1 MMNSAK
7 HYRLSPGADPQGT
20 PVATIVPDSRAL
32 GGPLLATGVTPGAP
46 GASPHAGAASANPRP
61 ITTEIIVLQLNA
73 QKSHPPHTQLLDIA
87 ANNSNHQPTVV
98 LIQEPHCNKG
108 KIPGHNNFSSYK
120 LDTKE
125 RVRSCIYT
133 SKNINSYKLNQFTN
147 KDITTI
153 GIKLKKKSLIF
164 CSAYLP
170 HDQENPVEPLL
181 VNIITYCQKE
191 KIDLIIGTDSNA
203 HHCAWGCPDINPRG
217 EELFQF
223 LINKDLN
230 IENIGNT
237 PTFQNAI
244 RQTILDLTITNR
256 LKYTTIKEWQVLD
269 IDSLSDH
276 SIISFT
282 SSIQD
287 AKTEEPHRSIRRMK
301 TMEFRLELENI
312 FDPHYQGNLHEKTN
326 YLTRCLIKSFHKATP
341 ISRGGGKRPPLWNRE
356 IRELK
361 KKLNKLNKQRKK
373 VRNAETTQLYKKT
386 KQDLQK
392 LIKKSRRGK
401 WRQFCK
407 KI

>member
-1 MMNSAK
+1 MIRKTPLNRYWST
-7 HYRLSPGADPQGT
+7 LS
-20 PVATIVPDSRAL
+20 
-32 GGPLLATGVTPGAP
+32 
-46 GASPHAGAASANPRP
+46 
-61 ITTEIIVLQLNA
+61 
-73 QKSHPPHTQLLDIA
+73 HTA
-87 ANNSNHQPTVV
+87 
-98 LIQEPHCNKG
+98 
-108 KIPGHNNFSSYK
+108 
-120 LDTKE
+120 
-125 RVRSCIYT
+125 
-133 SKNINSYKLNQFTN
+133 
-147 KDITTI
+147 
-153 GIKLKKKSLIF
+153 KKK
-164 CSAYLP
+164 
-170 HDQENPVEPLL
+170 
-181 VNIITYCQKE
+181 

-282 SSIQD
+282 SRIQD

-392 LIKKSRRGK
+392 LIKKIGEVNGNNSV
-401 WRQFCK
+401 K
-407 KI
+407 KLKVQVKPPG